1 MLKKKKYVMNFMKII
16 YIYKV
21 AEYKYSR
28 QTLSLRH
35 FNCPGKVFFFKL
47 RLDVCV
53 WGCVLLLTS

>member
-1 MLKKKKYVMNFMKII
+1 MLKKKKEICNEFYENHI

-53 WGCVLLLTS
+53 CGGVYYY